1 MDEVLENNLSTI
13 CKLLE
18 GDAVGI
24 MNFIVHEFFSE
35 TLLHIAVSYG
45 NYELCKTLLESGAEV
60 KVLKSND
67 ETPERTK
74 RQNEHL

>member
-1 MDEVLENNLSTI
+1 MLENNLSTI